1 MWVFSFYLSFLLK
14 ESSLLCESFSAYSGK
29 WCAGRICPSSWTLYP
44 TSSLFISSGP
54 LKTSPKPPKTWP
66 KKPRFV
72 PGCACKLC
80 WASKSE
86 DIYPKLLNARNQ
98 VRLIAI
104 PSPASQGLGII
115 PPAAWESRK
124 PGCTKLL
131 WTLFVPN
138 SSSGLLLF
146 VFQLCY
152 LV

>member
-1 MWVFSFYLSFLLK
+1 MRASQPTQENGVLAEFALPAGPFIPPLHC
-14 ESSLLCESFSAYSGK
+14 SSLQA
-29 WCAGRICPSSWTLYP
+29 PSKHPQSP
-44 TSSLFISSGP
+44 
-54 LKTSPKPPKTWP
+54 PKPDQKNLSSYI
-66 KKPRFV
+66 
-72 PGCACKLC
+72 PGCARKLC